1 MILKQIEGFNDYKV
15 SNIGDVYSEKYNK
28 FKKLKPRLNSKGY
41 LYVNLCVK
49 GKYNG

>member
-28 FKKLKPRLNSKGY
+28 FKKLKIQAVIFRH
-41 LYVNLCVK
+41 
-49 GKYNG
+49 